1 MNFKVKIQDGDV
13 YINDDFVA
21 QLCWDAEAV
30 GSAVALWL
38 KGYAKGYLEKECDR
52 SGDCDGCIFQG
63 KPERCEG
70 CCRNFADGYKRD
82 ETERSK

>member
-1 MNFKVKIQDGDV
+1 MNFEVKVEDGEV

-38 KGYAKGYLEKECDR
+38 KGYLEGGQNE
-52 SGDCDGCIFQG
+52 SQTLQ
-63 KPERCEG
+63 
-70 CCRNFADGYKRD
+70 NL
-82 ETERSK
+82 

>member
-1 MNFKVKIQDGDV
+1 MNFEVKVEDGEV

-38 KGYAKGYLEKECDR
+38 KE
-52 SGDCDGCIFQG
+52 
-63 KPERCEG
+63 
-70 CCRNFADGYKRD
+70 CRNEEGTK
-82 ETERSK
+82 